1 LEVFRLASPRDL
13 PDIESLEDAG
23 LPRRPANEI
32 DLDGALGIREDAAEL
47 VDEIDE
53 A

>member
-1 LEVFRLASPRDL
+1 LEVFGLASPRDL
-13 PDIESLEDAG
+13 PDIESLDDAG

-32 DLDGALGIREDAAEL
+32 DLDGGLGIREDAAEL